1 MVQATQAKQVS
12 SSAFPGF
19 KQFLK
24 KQEEETSKYYNMA
37 EEYQKEIKK
46 IWKHVALAEEKGNH
60 QQWLHI

>member
-19 KQFLK
+19 KQFLT
-24 KQEEETSKYYNMA
+24 KQEEEASKYYNMA

-46 IWKHVALAEEKGNH
+46 SLEACSSS
-60 QQWLHI
+60 

>member
-19 KQFLK
+19 KQFLT
-24 KQEEETSKYYNMA
+24 KQEEEASKYYNMA

-46 IWKHVALAEEKGNH
+46 SLEACSSSWGKR
-60 QQWLHI
+60 